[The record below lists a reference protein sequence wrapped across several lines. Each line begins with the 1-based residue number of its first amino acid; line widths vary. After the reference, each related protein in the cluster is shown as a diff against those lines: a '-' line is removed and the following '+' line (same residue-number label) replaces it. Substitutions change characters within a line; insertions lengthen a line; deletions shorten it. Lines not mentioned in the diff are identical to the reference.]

1 MSGLIDIWSAE
12 MARRREKNG
21 VVLSSNNPGSI
32 EDETRP
38 NKAQVVSSLSGTF
51 LDRVLKSNSFEP
63 ATLDSEIA
71 LSVLVDCFG
80 Q

>member
-12 MARRREKNG
+12 MARWREKNS
-21 VVLSSNNPGSI
+21 VVFSSNKPGPVQ
-32 EDETRP
+32 DEIRP
-38 NKAQVVSSLSGTF
+38 NKAQKVYSLRGTF

-63 ATLDSEIA
+63 VALDSEIA